1 MRIGFFVWE
10 YPPRIVS
17 GLGTY
22 AENICQAMKKLGHD
36 ISVFT
41 MNDGTLK
48 TRETVKG
55 IDVNRPL
62 LVNGSNILPQ
72 LLTKEDLLISGTG
85 IKFFNDVLIYNI
97 LSATKFVNQLIKK
110 EGLAFDI
117 ISAHDWHSAIAGILI
132 KQETN
137 LPFVFHLHSTEGVR
151 SPLGEGSSV
160 IRHIEKA
167 AAKVADR
174 VITVCYPR
182 HEYLA
187 AHGFDATKITV
198 CWSAVNLDKYDPIRV
213 KPEAIKALRSR
224 YGIKPEE
231 KMLLYVGGLAQI
243 GGVITLVKAMQLV
256 TSRHLEAKLVILG
269 KGEFEQD
276 VSNLI
281 TDLRLGDK
289 IKTRFEYVTEE
300 ERIVHYGACDAVI
313 CPTLREPCSIISLEA
328 MAMKKPIILGSKGVC
343 YSCDHIIPS
352 GRDQTGILTDGSNF
366 ADLAWEICS
375 LLKDTGRAREMGKR
389 GRKRVEKY
397 LTWDQIAEHTI
408 ALYEDVIKEVG
419 TKIENTSLVRG
430 KIMAP

>member
-1 MRIGFFVWE
+1 MRIGFFVGE
-10 YPPRIVS
+10 YPPMIVS

-22 AENICQAMKKLGHD
+22 AENICQAMKKRGHD

-62 LVNGSNILPQ
+62 LVNGSTILPQ

-85 IKFFNDVLIYNI
+85 IKFFNDVFIHNI

-151 SPLGEGSSV
+151 SPLVKGSSV

-182 HEYLA
+182 HEYLTR
-187 AHGFDATKITV
+187 HGFDATKIAV
-198 CWSAVNLDKYDPIRV
+198 CWSAVNLDKYDPIMV
-213 KPEAIKALRSR
+213 KPEAIKELRSR
-224 YGIKPEE
+224 YGIEPEE
-231 KMLLYVGGLAQI
+231 KMLLFIGELSQI
-243 GGVITLVKAMQLV
+243 SGIINLVKAMQLV
-256 TSRHLEAKLVILG
+256 TSKHPEVKLVILG
-269 KGEFEQD
+269 RGEFEQE
-276 VSNLI
+276 VFNLI
-281 TDLRLGDK
+281 TNLGLSDK
-289 IKTRFEYVTEE
+289 IKTRFECVTEE
-300 ERIVHYGACDAVI
+300 ERVVHYGACDAVI
-313 CPTLREPCSIISLEA
+313 CSAHHEPCSIISLEA
-328 MAMKKPIILGSKGVC
+328 MAMKKPVILGSKSIC
-343 YSCDHIIPS
+343 YACDEVLTS
-352 GRDQTGILTDGSNF
+352 GSYQTGALADGSNF

-375 LLKDTGRAREMGKR
+375 LLKDSGRAREMGKR
-389 GRKRVEKY
+389 GRKRVEQY
-397 LTWDQIAEHTI
+397 FTWDKIAEHTI
-408 ALYEDVIKEVG
+408 KLYEDVITGGENQR
-419 TKIENTSLVRG
+419 KI
-430 KIMAP
+430 